1 VAAFHAAKV
10 VEAGW
15 VADLAVALAD
25 CEVVLADRNNSTNR
39 VWTALTTR
47 SAWLEVRIIAIQA
60 SPESRSDR
68 RGNCRSPFD
77 HALWT
82 TFLDM
87 TGRVPRLVATG
98 TY

>member
-1 VAAFHAAKV
+1 MSTASTLLDRTEVAAFHAAKV

-47 SAWLEVRIIAIQA
+47 SAWLEARIIAIQA

-68 RGNCRSPFD
+68 REIAALRSIT
-77 HALWT
+77 HSGRH
-82 TFLDM
+82 FL
-87 TGRVPRLVATG
+87 T
-98 TY
+98 